1 MLFPRALRLSAS
13 RITPCTAN
21 LQQNLAH
28 RLKCQ
33 LILGAVHSRTIKPLE
48 KAMRNR
54 YYFGLTVGAKVTELR
69 RGSVNSISIGCVER
83 NPIAGSITL
92 RPSKSES
99 PRASPGRGRR
109 APGAARRSGGPKLS
123 AEREAAVR
131 AALAAGTGIRRTA
144 RLVGTG
150 NATVA
155 RIAAEMRG
163 G

>member
-1 MLFPRALRLSAS
+1 MSAARLQPRVATNTDKQFAPR
-13 RITPCTAN
+13 RITAQSTCICSP
-21 LQQNLAH
+21 
-28 RLKCQ
+28 
-33 LILGAVHSRTIKPLE
+33 GAVSNRIKMVTFPPATWSTSRDKNVPTLD
-48 KAMRNR
+48 
-54 YYFGLTVGAKVTELR
+54 
-69 RGSVNSISIGCVER
+69 ER
-83 NPIAGSITL
+83 EAVIHGIDAD
-92 RPSKSES
+92 KSES